1 NFLNKGEHRISRQGQ
16 VMARSQSFD
25 KQVDRSELDDDK
37 AVKHHHVHDPALLVL
52 EQFALA
58 EDVDPHLIQPALQIL
73 LQIGRLPEADE
84 GVPAVH
90 HVSKEV
96 NGISRDHEK
105 CDEVDHFQNGHGPH
119 SFHPVLRDC
128 TERLRRAPKVSGCNA
143 PSHLGTVTKV
153 KGGCSAFSK
162 TSVCNKLY
170 HKMSGHSFIFF
181 SRPNETLF
189 IVLGFPVL
197 VEGKEKK
204 G

>member
-1 NFLNKGEHRISRQGQ
+1 
-16 VMARSQSFD
+16 
-25 KQVDRSELDDDK
+25 
-37 AVKHHHVHDPALLVL
+37 VL
-52 EQFALA
+52 QRF
-58 EDVDPHLIQPALQIL
+58 P
-73 LQIGRLPEADE
+73 
-84 GVPAVH
+84 
-90 HVSKEV
+90 
-96 NGISRDHEK
+96 
-105 CDEVDHFQNGHGPH
+105 
-119 SFHPVLRDC
+119 
-128 TERLRRAPKVSGCNA
+128 GCNA

-204 G
+204 GCRRRRDPLDKPFGAVRMSCMKSARVSHH

>member
-1 NFLNKGEHRISRQGQ
+1 
-16 VMARSQSFD
+16 MAYPAITRSAMRLITSKMDTGLTPFTLFCGTA
-25 KQVDRSELDDDK
+25 RNGY
-37 AVKHHHVHDPALLVL
+37 AV
-52 EQFALA
+52 
-58 EDVDPHLIQPALQIL
+58 LQ
-73 LQIGRLPEADE
+73 RFP
-84 GVPAVH
+84 
-90 HVSKEV
+90 
-96 NGISRDHEK
+96 
-105 CDEVDHFQNGHGPH
+105 
-119 SFHPVLRDC
+119 
-128 TERLRRAPKVSGCNA
+128 GCNA

-204 G
+204 GC